1 MLFRSKSQD
10 PWDLER
16 FVQAQQRHYAD
27 ALAELRAG
35 RKRTHWSWYVLPQL
49 AGLGRSDLSRRYA
62 ISGLNEA
69 RAYLA
74 HPLLGPRL
82 HECVAALNR
91 HPGQSATDIL
101 GPIDA
106 LKLHSC
112 LSLFLQAAPDGE
124 PFQSAIDRFFGG
136 TLDAATLRLLAVP
149 PATR

>member
-1 MLFRSKSQD
+1 MPSAQD

-27 ALAELRAG
+27 ALGELRAG
-35 RKRTHWSWYVLPQL
+35 RKRTHWIWYVLPQL

-101 GPIDA
+101 GSIDA

-112 LSLFLQAAPDGE
+112 LSLFLQAAPGGE